1 MGCVKRLIGSCQ
13 KPSGRLKNDKMN
25 PNPFEKLME
34 ILAKLRGPNG
44 CPWDQ
49 EQTHQTI
56 KAQMLEEVY
65 ETLETIDK
73 EDWGHLQEELGD
85 LLLHIFFHC
94 QLASEEGRFDAP
106 AVAEKLCEKI
116 IRRHPHIFGD
126 TKVKNTDEVLQ
137 NWEKIKAKEKSS
149 LDKLGTTSILDGLP
163 KSAPALVVAYR
174 LGEKTSRVG
183 FDWKD
188 KTGPLEKIKEEMAE
202 FEESLAGKNNNE
214 IEHEIGDL
222 FTALANLSRHLKIDP
237 ETALRKANQR
247 FQNRFQLIEKKCKAE
262 NKELQQLTF
271 KEWDELWEEAKSS
284 TE

>member
-1 MGCVKRLIGSCQ
+1 M
-13 KPSGRLKNDKMN
+13 
-25 PNPFEKLME
+25 PNPFQKLME
-34 ILAKLRGPNG
+34 ILATLRGPNG

-73 EDWGHLQEELGD
+73 EDWPHLQEELGD

-126 TKVKNTDEVLQ
+126 TKVENTKEVLE
-137 NWEKIKAKEKSS
+137 NWEKIKASEGKKKE
-149 LDKLGTTSILDGLP
+149 SILDGLP
-163 KSAPALVVAYR
+163 QSAPALVVAYR

-188 KTGPLEKIKEEMAE
+188 KTGPLEKIKEEMKE
-202 FEESLAGKNNNE
+202 FEEALEKKNKNE

-222 FTALANLSRHLKIDP
+222 FTALANLSRHLQIDP
-237 ETALRKANQR
+237 ETALRKANRRFIDR
-247 FQNRFQLIEKKCKAE
+247 FQFIEKKCR
-262 NKELQQLTF
+262 QQNRDHHGLTF
-271 KEWDELWEEAKSS
+271 EEWDRLWEEAKTSLS
-284 TE
+284 TNR